1 MTDSEISVEQQHKT
15 TDSVDNQLIEAGNVI
30 SEAKETKTFADYF
43 TRFKKSDDI
52 KEKDRIRYEINDT
65 FLLNTA
71 QELTEDDISTALN
84 RADFFIARV
93 VWDKEKGKFHDHFV
107 IVKERLVI
115 LENGTCG
122 EYLNVKTNCGP
133 HFPFSTAMRFRKSPR
148 RRDPSAFAPPIARS
162 SPPAPSL
169 ASRPRSSAPYGAASR
184 SPPALSPSAR
194 RCGSGRRPAPS
205 RGCGWSPMTP
215 RPRR

>member
-43 TRFKKSDDI
+43 TRFRKSDDI

-115 LENGTCG
+115 LENGICG
-122 EYLNVKTNCGP
+122 EYLKTSCRPQQNNTLFVILGKMIVLTL
-133 HFPFSTAMRFRKSPR
+133 FTFRTYLKGRKS
-148 RRDPSAFAPPIARS
+148 
-162 SPPAPSL
+162 L
-169 ASRPRSSAPYGAASR
+169 LKKLGA
-184 SPPALSPSAR
+184 LI
-194 RCGSGRRPAPS
+194 C
-205 RGCGWSPMTP
+205 
-215 RPRR
+215 